1 MNKTSFSVMCR
12 AILPLATTAAMLVAQ
27 YFIWVY
33 APEEM
38 TMGLVQK
45 IFYIHLPL
53 AWWALVC
60 FAGVF
65 AGSIMVLVRNNHPAW
80 DAFAAACAEVGVL
93 LCGLA
98 LVTGSLWARSA
109 WNTWWT
115 WDPRLST
122 ALVMWFVY
130 AGYLIL
136 RGSGLGGASSTR
148 ICAVLGII
156 AFLDVPLVFFSA
168 RMWRSIHPAVFASQS
183 GGLEPEMLV
192 TVFVSLA
199 AWGLLTL
206 TLVLARWRIVRY
218 QALMD
223 EITLLG
229 H

>member
-1 MNKTSFSVMCR
+1 
-12 AILPLATTAAMLVAQ
+12 
-27 YFIWVY
+27 
-33 APEEM
+33 
-38 TMGLVQK
+38 
-45 IFYIHLPL
+45 
-53 AWWALVC
+53 
-60 FAGVF
+60 
-65 AGSIMVLVRNNHPAW
+65 
-80 DAFAAACAEVGVL
+80 
-93 LCGLA
+93 
-98 LVTGSLWARSA
+98 
-109 WNTWWT
+109 
-115 WDPRLST
+115 
-122 ALVMWFVY
+122 VY

-206 TLVLARWRIVRY
+206 SLVLTRWRIVRY